1 MFILSRITTFY
12 KIKNIEISRNTPQ
25 LHKNMPPPK
34 KNIGRDNICLDIR
47 SSIIC
52 VQDNEHP
59 APLFCPIIIFFL
71 SFFVFLICKTQY

>member
-1 MFILSRITTFY
+1 MFILSRIKTFY

-47 SSIIC
+47 LNSYSSSIIC
-52 VQDNEHP
+52 VQDNEHQP
-59 APLFCPIIIFFL
+59 LCSAPLLYFFL
-71 SFFVFLICKTQY
+71 SFFF